1 MFFQPP
7 QARTGILQTT
17 EEKQQAILRLAIV
30 SLMNGSASQSDRT
43 AALRIAEQAG
53 VTVSEY
59 LHARLLL
66 NAQGEPTGKNMI
78 EPR

>member
-1 MFFQPP
+1 MFFQTP
-7 QARTGILQTT
+7 RTPVAMLQSV
-17 EEKQQAILRLAIV
+17 EQKSKAILGLAIV
-30 SLMNGSASQSDRT
+30 SLMNGSASESDRA

-66 NAQGEPTGKNMI
+66 NAQVGPAERT
-78 EPR
+78 